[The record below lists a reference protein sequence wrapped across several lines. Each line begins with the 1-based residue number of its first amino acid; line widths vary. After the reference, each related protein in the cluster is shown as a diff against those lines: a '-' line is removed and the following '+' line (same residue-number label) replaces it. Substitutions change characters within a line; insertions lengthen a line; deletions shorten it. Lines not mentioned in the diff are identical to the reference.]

1 MQSSVSATFL
11 RQLYQ
16 AFRSSAYKPFI
27 PNVIGKRTLVDLSFS
42 RFEHD
47 SRVTGLPPDLAVLMV
62 GVAARQAAS
71 PTAMIH
77 ARLSSGIDAS
87 GAGAHPFAHL
97 CASDHG
103 AFNARVAAMFT
114 RWKGG

>member
-16 AFRSSAYKPFI
+16 PFRSSAYKPFI
-27 PNVIGKRTLVDLSFS
+27 PECDRKAYLVDLSFS

-77 ARLSSGIDAS
+77 ARLSSRVDAS
-87 GAGAHPFAHL
+87 GACQPPFAHVY
-97 CASDHG
+97 ASGHG

>member
-1 MQSSVSATFL
+1 
-11 RQLYQ
+11 
-16 AFRSSAYKPFI
+16 
-27 PNVIGKRTLVDLSFS
+27 VDLSFS

-77 ARLSSGIDAS
+77 VRLSSDMAEYG
-87 GAGAHPFAHL
+87 PFQPE
-97 CASDHG
+97 HG

-114 RWKGG
+114 RWKDA